1 MKKYT
6 TADALRTHE
15 SRLAGRKTWDT
26 VWDEIAYYVLP
37 SQTGFITDFSPGE
50 KQRWSRRFDNTAG
63 YANKKLANHL
73 HMSMV
78 SPSKDWFEVQ
88 LKDKELG
95 SVDAVK
101 EWLDDTNE
109 KMYLAF
115 AESNFNAQINTFFQ
129 IFCAFGTG
137 CMDVNFQS
145 KPDNPFTLLFQ
156 SVDIGVSTFD
166 YNEWFQ
172 IDTKVEEF
180 KMTPRQISQRFDKDF
195 ASDGSADG
203 KIEILKVTR
212 PNPDYEPGS
221 LAPKKRAYLVEWCRN
236 KKVFATETAYEQP
249 FMVARTS
256 EIKQDGIY
264 GEGFALNCL
273 SDIRSINELKRLE
286 LRAAEKA
293 VDKPL
298 IASPNAVM
306 SDLHT
311 EAGGVTIIRS
321 PRDIGEL
328 PGGMDIQTVMY
339 TAEDLRRS
347 ILMTYGITEL
357 DVPDRKDQNPV
368 TATEI
373 LIRQEQAQKMLG
385 ASVGRIK
392 DELLTPMLTRVF
404 GLMHRNGRLLPMPE
418 ELSGA
423 DVEIS
428 FIGPLAKAQRS
439 DDASAIA
446 RAMELSM
453 GIAQMT
459 GKPSKVID
467 YDKAERVSFDIMGVP
482 ASVIRSE
489 DEVAQMEA
497 EEQKA
502 ARQQAEQENQMAN
515 AQVEQ
520 QQAEAGAAQVEL
532 AQNIR
537 GIG

>member
-15 SRLAGRKTWDT
+15 SRKTGRKTWDT

-37 SQTGFITDFSPGE
+37 SQTGFITQFTPGE
-50 KQRWSRRFDNTAG
+50 KQRWSLRFDNTAG

-88 LKDKELG
+88 LKDKDLG

-101 EWLDDTNE
+101 EWLDDMND

-115 AESNFNAQINTFFQ
+115 ADSNFNAQINTLFQ

-137 CMDVNFQS
+137 SMDVNFQA

-156 SVDIGVSTFD
+156 SVDIGVCTFD

-180 KMTPRQISQRFDKDF
+180 KLTPRQISARFDKDF
-195 ASDGSADG
+195 SSDGSMDG

-212 PNPDYEPGS
+212 PNPDYEPES
-221 LAPKKRAYLVEWCRN
+221 LSPKKRAYLIEWCRN

-249 FMVARTS
+249 FMVVRAS

-286 LRAAEKA
+286 LRSAEKA
-293 VDKPL
+293 VDPPL
-298 IASPNAVM
+298 IASMNAVM
-306 SDLHT
+306 SDLHV
-311 EAGGVTIIRS
+311 EAGGITIVRN

-328 PGGMDIQTVMY
+328 PGQMKQEIVMY
-339 TAEDLRRS
+339 KAEDLRRS

-357 DVPDRKDQNPV
+357 DVPDRRDQNPV

-428 FIGPLAKAQRS
+428 FIGPLAKAQRA
-439 DDASAIA
+439 DDATAIA

-453 GIAQMT
+453 GISQMT

-502 ARQQAEQENQMAN
+502 AKEQAQMEQQMAG
-515 AQVEQ
+515 AEIQQ
-520 QQAEAGAAQVEL
+520 QQAEADTASVEL
-532 AQNIR
+532 MQNVRNI
-537 GIG
+537 